1 MTNAISHEKL
11 DHLLA
16 HVQKESERDEFIY
29 GVTSRE
35 SRGLFKRID
44 DFFVDRKNV
53 STKEKAYFFELL
65 GTLLA
70 AGISVNRSL
79 KILVGR
85 TENMRMRRVIAT
97 LTYEI
102 EHGRP
107 LSVALD
113 RFPDIFEE
121 TERGAIRSAEAVGHL
136 QKMLLK
142 IAANLE
148 RRHGLIMRLTSALVY
163 PIIVFCSLIIAVT
176 VMLVS
181 VVPRIQKLFTESSL
195 ELPVTTRFLLSFS
208 LWLSNFWWL
217 LVILAFFI
225 AIGFHLYTHSEGGR
239 FSWDF
244 RKLRIPLIGPML
256 RKIFVLRFTD
266 TLGVLVESGLPI
278 NHALEFVAAS
288 VGNEVYRVK
297 TFEALGSVQEGKK
310 LSSSLATAPF
320 LFPETVT
327 NMIAVGEHSATLG
340 EMCRKI
346 AAHYLR
352 EINHSLKTM
361 TTVIGPILILVIGVI
376 VAFFALAL
384 MTPIFSLTQAV

>member
-16 HVQKESERDEFIY
+16 SVQKESERDEFIY

-35 SRGLFKRID
+35 SRGVIKRID
-44 DFFVDRKNV
+44 DFFVDRKNI

-65 GTLLA
+65 GTLLT
-70 AGISVNRSL
+70 AGIPVNRSL

-85 TENMRMRRVIAT
+85 TENVRMRRVIAT

-107 LSVALD
+107 LSAALD

-148 RRHGLIMRLTSALVY
+148 RRHGLVMRLTSALIY

-181 VVPRIQKLFTESSL
+181 VVPRIQKLFIESSL
-195 ELPVTTRFLLSFS
+195 ELPITTRFLLGFS

-217 LVILAFFI
+217 LVILAIFI

-244 RKLRIPLIGPML
+244 RKLRIPLVGPML

-310 LSSSLATAPF
+310 LSSSLAAAPF

-340 EMCRKI
+340 EMCQKI

-361 TTVIGPILILVIGVI
+361 TTVLGPILILVIGVI
-376 VAFFALAL
+376 VAFFALSL